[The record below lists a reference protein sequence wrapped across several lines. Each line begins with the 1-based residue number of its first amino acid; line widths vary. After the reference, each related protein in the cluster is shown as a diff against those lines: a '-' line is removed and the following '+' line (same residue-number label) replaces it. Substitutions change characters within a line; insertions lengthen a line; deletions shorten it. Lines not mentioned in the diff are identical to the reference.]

1 MFNTP
6 DFKGYYDI
14 SLYSGWLWTL
24 DRLLACIE
32 EHVCLKCKIKSEL
45 AFNLWFQKIC
55 SALKDKKYEKVIQIK
70 TLCKA
75 SHSHQPL
82 GELSNATFKNIYY
95 CGHLTGLL
103 HVWILLTEM
112 FRQSTVD
119 LNRENSFISG
129 CSITRNR
136 RSTFHPHNETRVVF
150 QETEQQRWRLK
161 LTPNFR
167 GGGTLNGRYQS
178 VLNNTVSVKT
188 PYFWAFNHL
197 PVDIKTQEHIAE
209 KWWVTEQAI

>member
-14 SLYSGWLWTL
+14 SLYSCWLCTL

-95 CGHLTGLL
+95 SGHLTGLL
-103 HVWILLTEM
+103 HLWILLTEM
-112 FRQSTVD
+112 YRQSAVD
-119 LNRENSFISG
+119 LNRENSFISACLHVIDG
-129 CSITRNR
+129 RPSTHTMKHEWCFR
-136 RSTFHPHNETRVVF
+136 RQSG
-150 QETEQQRWRLK
+150 
-161 LTPNFR
+161 R
-167 GGGTLNGRYQS
+167 GGILSSHQISEVEG
-178 VLNNTVSVKT
+178 
-188 PYFWAFNHL
+188 H
-197 PVDIKTQEHIAE
+197 
-209 KWWVTEQAI
+209 